1 MSKTLSLASPVEK
14 DDASVIISSRK
25 KPTLQ
30 WSYGQHCWLKTFGN
44 FGLSSLAVM
53 GALSRKDMG
62 LIWGCGFTFILSA
75 KHSNS
80 NNWEDSAK
88 STRRFSA
95 VGSAEGD
102 RTSFLNKR
110 RKLTGPDS
118 MKFRRFSKSAEF
130 QAPGYS
136 FLVVRVLEP

>member
-1 MSKTLSLASPVEK
+1 MELWSTLLVKNLWEFWSLE
-14 DDASVIISSRK
+14 SVTTSR
-25 KPTLQ
+25 P
-30 WSYGQHCWLKTFGN
+30 
-44 FGLSSLAVM
+44 LAVM

-95 VGSAEGD
+95 VRSAEG
-102 RTSFLNKR
+102 R
-110 RKLTGPDS
+110 RQDFFFK
-118 MKFRRFSKSAEF
+118 K
-130 QAPGYS
+130 APKIDGS
-136 FLVVRVLEP
+136 

>member
-1 MSKTLSLASPVEK
+1 MELWSTLLVKNLWEFWSLE
-14 DDASVIISSRK
+14 SVTTSR
-25 KPTLQ
+25 P
-30 WSYGQHCWLKTFGN
+30 
-44 FGLSSLAVM
+44 LAVM

-80 NNWEDSAK
+80 NNWGDFAK
-88 STRRFSA
+88 SPRRFSA